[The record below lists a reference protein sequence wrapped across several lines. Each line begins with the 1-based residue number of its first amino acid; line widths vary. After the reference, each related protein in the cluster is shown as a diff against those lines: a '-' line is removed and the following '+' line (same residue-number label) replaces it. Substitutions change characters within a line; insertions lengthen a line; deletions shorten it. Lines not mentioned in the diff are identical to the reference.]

1 MNKFA
6 ELMNEKVD
14 FELSAIWIGL
24 LGEVVSFSKSK
35 SEVDVQP
42 LIKLK
47 KKKSYTRLPV
57 IKCPVGLSLG
67 NGFFLI
73 PDYKKGD
80 IVELKGNIYPIDNQ
94 LKGQVEV
101 AENFKFK
108 LSNCTI
114 IKSHVKRPK
123 LISPNLIK
131 DGVVIAHEDGDY
143 FQLKKDEINFK
154 TKDFTIES
162 GIQST
167 QKAILG
173 EDTVSLLKDLIDT
186 ILDITVMTPVGPSS
200 PISTIATNQTKLNQ
214 IKTELEN
221 LYSSGV
227 KFN

>member
-1 MNKFA
+1 MNKLA
-6 ELMNEKVD
+6 ELMSEKVD
-14 FELSAIWIGL
+14 FELSAVWIGL

-35 SEVDVQP
+35 SEVEVQP

-47 KKKSYTRLPV
+47 KQKSYTRLPV

-114 IKSHVKRPK
+114 IGCHVKRPK
-123 LISPNLIK
+123 LILPNVIK

-154 TKDFTIES
+154 TKDFTIEGDVKIKGKLNTTKDIKS
-162 GIQST
+162 
-167 QKAILG
+167 
-173 EDTVSLLKDLIDT
+173 DTEIIAGVS
-186 ILDITVMTPVGPSS
+186 
-200 PISTIATNQTKLNQ
+200 QTKLTKHGHTTVLGPT
-214 IKTELEN
+214 IPPIIPEL
-221 LYSSGV
+221 G
-227 KFN
+227 